1 MLSKHYFISLPTLN
15 SEFSYEV
22 LFLLT
27 TAEAINYLEMAL
39 RN

>member
-1 MLSKHYFISLPTLN
+1 MYVKQTLFYFTILN